1 MPLSKGANERLWDAV
16 IKEALIESMRLELDE
31 AEQNAE
37 PHSFSPQFEHNMK
50 KLSRSIGIKEKSCA
64 AVKVICKFA
73 VTAAAVMGISFGGLL
88 TQHEVYAAVSN
99 VVRDIF
105 STHDKYTYQGSFDSD
120 DMDFDDSIEPE
131 YVPEGYEL
139 RSVLYAG
146 GAKLMTYES
155 KDEKT
160 IDFEYCFADGT
171 AISVDNERH
180 RIKEINKN
188 DQTYYYYEAMEE
200 DDLNVLVWY
209 SGEYFYDI
217 NAQLPEEEFVKI
229 AESIKF

>member
-50 KLSRSIGIKEKSCA
+50 KLSRSIGIKEKSRA

-99 VVRDIF
+99 VVRDVF
-105 STHDKYTYQGSFDSD
+105 STHDKYTYQGSFNSN
-120 DMDFDDSIEPE
+120 DMDFDYSIEPG
-131 YVPEGYEL
+131 YIPEGYEL
-139 RSVLYAG
+139 RSVLYPG
-146 GAKLMTYES
+146 GAKLMAYES
-155 KDEKT
+155 RDEKT
-160 IDFEYCFADGT
+160 IDFEYGFVDGT
-171 AISVDNERH
+171 AISIDNERH
-180 RIKEINKN
+180 TLKEIDKN
-188 DQTYYYYEAMEE
+188 GQTYYYYEAKEE
-200 DDLNVLVWY
+200 DDLNVLIWY
-209 SGEYFYDI
+209 SGEYVYDI
-217 NAQLPEEEFVKI
+217 NAQLPKEEIVKI